1 MTDRKLLLDDLMK
14 HSSELEIRVRER
26 DEVNAELE
34 AFAYSVSDDLRAP
47 SLAIWGFA
55 QALREHRG
63 QKFVITLLPPTQ
75 TFR

>member
-26 DEVNAELE
+26 DEVNAEL
-34 AFAYSVSDDLRAP
+34 AFGYSVSHDLRAP
-47 SLAIWGFA
+47 SLAIWAFA
-55 QALREHRG
+55 EALREHRG